1 MKYYDKLVNMGIF
14 SVFDIE
20 KMVGNKN
27 TARSLV
33 NSYIKKGYIQSVR
46 RNLYVAISFE
56 TKQPVVNKF
65 VIASHVTDSSFIS
78 HHTAFEY
85 YGMANQVFYEI
96 YISSKTKFRSFDF
109 DGLSYKCIQTK
120 VDCGIDKT
128 NDGIRVTDMERTVI
142 DSIKDFEK
150 IAGLE
155 ELLRCLEMITYLDTN
170 KLKKYLES
178 YNSQILYQ
186 KTGYILGH
194 FKAAMK
200 LEESLFQFCK
210 DKLNK
215 SVRYLYN
222 GIENES
228 PIYNNYWQLFVS
240 ESLFSII
247 DEGGNESTSESFCF
261 RNIDFD

>member
-1 MKYYDKLVNMGIF
+1 MKHYDKLVDMGIF
-14 SVFDIE
+14 SFFDIE

-33 NSYIKKGYIQSVR
+33 NAYIKKGYIQSVR

-65 VIASHVTDSSFIS
+65 VIASHATDSSCIS

-96 YISSKTKFRSFDF
+96 YTSSKTEFRSFEF
-109 DGLSYKCIQTK
+109 DGLFYKCIQSK
-120 VDCGIDKT
+120 MDDGIDKT
-128 NDGIRVTDMERTVI
+128 NDGVCVTDMERTVV

-170 KLKKYLES
+170 KLKKYLEA

-186 KTGYILGH
+186 KIGYILGH

-200 LEESLFQFCK
+200 LEDGLFEFCK

-215 SVRYLYN
+215 SVRYFYN
-222 GIENES
+222 GIEKES
-228 PIYNNYWQLFVS
+228 PIYNNYWQLFVPA
-240 ESLFSII
+240 SLLSII
-247 DEGGNESTSESFCF
+247 DDGGNE
-261 RNIDFD
+261 IV

>member
-1 MKYYDKLVNMGIF
+1 LKHYNQLVDMGIF
-14 SVFDIE
+14 SFFDIE
-20 KMVGNKN
+20 KLSGNKN

-33 NSYIKKGYIQSVR
+33 NAYVKRGYIQSVR
-46 RNLYVAISFE
+46 RNLYVAISIE

-65 VIASHVTDSSFIS
+65 VIASHVTDSSWIS

-96 YISSKTKFRSFDF
+96 YTSSKTEVRSFEF
-109 DGLSYKCIQTK
+109 DGLFYKCIQSK
-120 VDCGIDKT
+120 MYDGIDKT
-128 NDGIRVTDMERTVI
+128 DADVYVTDLERTVV

-155 ELLRCLEMITYLDTN
+155 ELLRCLDMITYLDTN
-170 KLKKYLES
+170 KLKNYLEA

-200 LEESLFQFCK
+200 LQDSLFEFCK
-210 DKLNK
+210 SKLNK
-215 SVRYLYN
+215 SVRYFYK
-222 GIENES
+222 GIEKES
-228 PIYNNYWQLFVS
+228 PVYNKYWQLFVPAALL
-240 ESLFSII
+240 SLI
-247 DEGGNESTSESFCF
+247 DNGGNE
-261 RNIDFD
+261 IV